1 MNKYECIADRLATE
15 IRQDNLRPGD
25 RLSSHAELV
34 DRFSVSR
41 GTITKALSVL
51 ETRGLVRTHQGRG
64 TFVRSSHQHSASSV
78 LRGFTESVRAEG
90 RTPGARLVEITAVRS
105 TGVSAHEIFPRAI
118 DLLSVERV
126 RTVDGEVVGLHR
138 ALVPM
143 ELAERTDLERVLY
156 DDPSS
161 SIYELFDHHG
171 VVIDTSSDE
180 MDAISADTRLV
191 DLLAVAPGAPLLR
204 VRRLSR
210 DVDGEPVESVE
221 AVYVPTRFR
230 IRASNHRSDRLHP
243 THSRTTHDQHHDHEG
258 EITP

>member
-1 MNKYECIADRLATE
+1 MNKYERIADRLATQ

-90 RTPGARLVEITAVRS
+90 RAPGARLVEITAVRS
-105 TGVSAHEIFPRAI
+105 TGVSEHEIFPPAI

-126 RTVDGEVVGLHR
+126 RTVDGEVVGVHR
-138 ALVPM
+138 VLIPM
-143 ELAERTDLERVLY
+143 DLAERTDLERVLY
-156 DDPSS
+156 DDPNA
-161 SIYELFDHHG
+161 SIYELFDRHG

-180 MDAISADTRLV
+180 MDAISADDRLAE
-191 DLLAVAPGAPLLR
+191 LLGVEPGAPLLR
-204 VRRLSR
+204 VRRLSH
-210 DVDGEPVESVE
+210 DTGGEPIETVD
-221 AVYVPTRFR
+221 AAYVPTRFH
-230 IRASNHRSDRLHP
+230 IRASNHRSDRRP
-243 THSRTTHDQHHDHEG
+243 DSDHHHQQRS
-258 EITP
+258 TP